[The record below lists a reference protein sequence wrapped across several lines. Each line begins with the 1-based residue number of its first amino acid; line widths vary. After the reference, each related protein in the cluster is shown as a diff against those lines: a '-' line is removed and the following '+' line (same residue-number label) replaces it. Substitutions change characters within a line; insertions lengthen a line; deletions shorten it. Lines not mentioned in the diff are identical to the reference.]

1 MSRRRRAPCCA
12 PPRCHPPHAGHAARP
27 DVWAGTRTAAAVTTA
42 LRRAQVPAPRKLIRF
57 AGTLEAREALRKA
70 LLATCC

>member
-1 MSRRRRAPCCA
+1 
-12 PPRCHPPHAGHAARP
+12 
-27 DVWAGTRTAAAVTTA
+27 VWAGTRTAAAVTTA